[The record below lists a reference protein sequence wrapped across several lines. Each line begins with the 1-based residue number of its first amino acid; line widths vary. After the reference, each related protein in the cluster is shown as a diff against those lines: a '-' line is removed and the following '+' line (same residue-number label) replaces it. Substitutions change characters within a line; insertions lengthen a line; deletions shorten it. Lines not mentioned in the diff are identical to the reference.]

1 MEYLSMI
8 LEYTD
13 AVLYVII
20 GLSVFYIFFFAL
32 ISNKKIRKYETKIK
46 KQYSI
51 IVLVPAYKE
60 DFVIERSVSSIIDQ
74 DYPEDKYDLVVIADK
89 MQPETNVRLKEL
101 GAEVL
106 VPDFQQSSKAKA
118 LNFAIETRKKE
129 YDIVVILDADNVV
142 EQDFLSQI
150 NKSYYIGS
158 RAMQAHRIAFNT
170 DTHTALLDAVSEEI
184 NNSIFRK
191 GHIVL
196 GLSSALIGS
205 GMAFDYKWF
214 CKNVQNIFTAGEDK
228 ELEILLLKERI
239 FINYLEDVK
248 VYDLKTQ
255 KDEVFYNQRR
265 RWLAAQ
271 FATLKRSLIDF
282 PKALFTLNYDYLD
295 KIIQWMM
302 LPRVI
307 LLGLIC
313 IISATTT
320 IVSWEYSIKWW
331 ILLFVLIL
339 GFALA
344 IPDYLVDK
352 RLVNA
357 FRKIPVLFGLM
368 FLNLFRLKGVNNKFI
383 HTQKN

>member
-1 MEYLSMI
+1 
-8 LEYTD
+8 
-13 AVLYVII
+13 
-20 GLSVFYIFFFAL
+20 
-32 ISNKKIRKYETKIK
+32 
-46 KQYSI
+46 
-51 IVLVPAYKE
+51 
-60 DFVIERSVSSIIDQ
+60 
-74 DYPEDKYDLVVIADK
+74 
-89 MQPETNVRLKEL
+89 
-101 GAEVL
+101 
-106 VPDFQQSSKAKA
+106 
-118 LNFAIETRKKE
+118 
-129 YDIVVILDADNVV
+129 
-142 EQDFLSQI
+142 
-150 NKSYYIGS
+150 
-158 RAMQAHRIAFNT
+158 
-170 DTHTALLDAVSEEI
+170 
-184 NNSIFRK
+184 
-191 GHIVL
+191 
-196 GLSSALIGS
+196 
-205 GMAFDYKWF
+205 
-214 CKNVQNIFTAGEDK
+214 
-228 ELEILLLKERI
+228 LKERI